1 MQQDQN
7 IKGFTL
13 LELLVVITIVGIVS
27 AVGIPSFLDWNTD
40 RKIRVLAEK
49 ASAMINSATTQA
61 QRGSYPFISFYM
73 SQKNG
78 RIIFHTRGFTK
89 KKLSETLNSG
99 KLPQCKTGNNYYSKI
114 NGTSEYIDYYEGEGA
129 AHYSPLPVE
138 AAVCFSQDGS
148 YYSYKNLANKN
159 VTLEGRTSNQYI
171 IFCKTSVA
179 AKNSNKCP
187 TSSPDLEQPA
197 YLVEWSRFG
206 NVTRY
211 KFNGKTWS
219 RQ

>member
-1 MQQDQN
+1 VQQDQN

-27 AVGIPSFLDWNTD
+27 AVGIPNFMDWNAD
-40 RKIRVLAEK
+40 RKIRILAEK

-73 SQKNG
+73 SQANG
-78 RIIFHTRGFTK
+78 DIIFHTRGFTR

-99 KLPQCKTGNNYYSKI
+99 LLPQCKTGNNYYSKI
-114 NGTSEYIDYYEGEGA
+114 NGSSEYIDYYEGEGA
-129 AHYSPLPVE
+129 AHYNSLPVE

-159 VTLEGRTSNQYI
+159 VTLEGRTSNQYV
-171 IFCKTSVA
+171 IFCKTDIA
-179 AKNSNKCP
+179 AKYNNKCP
-187 TSSPDLEQPA
+187 ISAPNLEQPA

-211 KFNGKTWS
+211 KFNGNTWS

>member
-27 AVGIPSFLDWNTD
+27 AVGVPNFMDWNAD
-40 RKIRVLAEK
+40 RKIRILAEK

-73 SQKNG
+73 SQANG
-78 RIIFHTRGFTK
+78 NIIFHSRGFTR

-99 KLPQCKTGNNYYSKI
+99 LLPQCKTGNNYYSKI
-114 NGTSEYIDYYEGEGA
+114 NGSSEYIDYYEGEGA
-129 AHYSPLPVE
+129 AHYDSI

-159 VTLEGRTSNQYI
+159 LTLEGRTSNQYI
-171 IFCKTSVA
+171 IFCKTEIAV
-179 AKNSNKCP
+179 KNNNKCP
-187 TSSPDLEQPA
+187 ISAPNLEQPA

-211 KFNGKTWS
+211 KFNGNTWS

>member
-1 MQQDQN
+1 M
-7 IKGFTL
+7 
-13 LELLVVITIVGIVS
+13 ELLVVISIVGIIS
-27 AVGIPSFLDWNTD
+27 AVGLPNFLEWNAD
-40 RKIRVLAEK
+40 RKIRILSEK

-73 SQKNG
+73 SQNNG
-78 RIIFHTRGFTK
+78 NIIFHTRGFTK

-99 KLPQCKTGNNYYSKI
+99 LLPQCKTGNNYYSKI
-114 NGTSEYIDYYEGEGA
+114 SGTNEYIDYYEGEGA
-129 AHYSPLPVE
+129 AHYSPLPKE

-148 YYSYKNLANKN
+148 YYSYKNLANNN
-159 VTLEGRTSNQYI
+159 VTLEGRTSNQYV
-171 IFCKTSVA
+171 IFCKTTNAS
-179 AKNSNKCP
+179 KNANKCP
-187 TSSPDLEQPA
+187 ISSPLLEQPA

-211 KFNGKTWS
+211 KFNGNTWS

>member
-1 MQQDQN
+1 
-7 IKGFTL
+7 
-13 LELLVVITIVGIVS
+13 
-27 AVGIPSFLDWNTD
+27 
-40 RKIRVLAEK
+40 
-49 ASAMINSATTQA
+49 
-61 QRGSYPFISFYM
+61 M
-73 SQKNG
+73 SQANG
-78 RIIFHTRGFTK
+78 KIIFHTRGFTK

-99 KLPQCKTGNNYYSKI
+99 LLPLCKTGNNYYSKI

-148 YYSYKNLANKN
+148 YYSYKNLANSN
-159 VTLEGRTSNQYI
+159 VTLEGRTSNQYV
-171 IFCKTSVA
+171 IFCKSDIA

-187 TSSPDLEQPA
+187 ISSPNLKQPA

-211 KFNGKTWS
+211 KFNGTTWS